1 MDDINE
7 QVVGFVDVNDIL
19 IDFDKVSYMEVTP
32 EITPDIHTMQIYDK
46 CLSIIM
52 MCGNSITVR
61 NKKAVTIYEDYK
73 KYLIFKTQKL
83 NEINKKGLKL

>member
-19 IDFDKVSYMEVTP
+19 VDFDKVSYMEVTP
-32 EITPDIHTMQIYDK
+32 DVRSAVVYNK